1 MNAESVEQLISFLEE
16 IASQTHENT
25 AKLAALDRTLAQ
37 HEAVNAQYRESM
49 GRLRF
54 VPAIRTHR
62 QKTGAALELL
72 RQALL
77 RDQPLFPASTTVK
90 VRRVRPRAS
99 RRISKKKLSQPTLA
113 LR

>member
-1 MNAESVEQLISFLEE
+1 MNAESVEQLISFLED
-16 IASQTHENT
+16 IASQTHENSS
-25 AKLAALDRTLAQ
+25 KLAAIDRTLAQ
-37 HEAVNAQYRESM
+37 HEAVNAQYQESM

-54 VPAIRTHR
+54 VPATRSHR

-77 RDQPLFPASTTVK
+77 LDQPLFQTSTTAQG
-90 VRRVRPRAS
+90 RRVRPRAI
-99 RRISKKKLSQPTLA
+99 RRTSKRKQSQPTLV